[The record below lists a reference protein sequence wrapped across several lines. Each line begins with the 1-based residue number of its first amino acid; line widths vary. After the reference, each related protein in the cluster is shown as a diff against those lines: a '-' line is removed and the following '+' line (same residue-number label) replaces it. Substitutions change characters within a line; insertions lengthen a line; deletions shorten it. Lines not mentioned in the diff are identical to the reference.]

1 MTPFNKTILSTVLIA
16 ALLPVAAMAQ
26 SYKNQGYLVDGSG
39 SIVTSPTAGL
49 CWRTG
54 DWTPALA
61 VAPCDPVISTAVPLP
76 VAKAA
81 EVAPAPL
88 SAVPAAI
95 VAVKPMS
102 QKMSFSAD
110 ALFAFDKAA
119 LKPEGKTMLNDLVQ
133 QLNGASYDSVL
144 VTGHADRIGRAAY
157 NQKLSVQRADEV
169 KAYLVGQNI
178 PASRVIATGKGE
190 SEPVT
195 KAGECVGKTNAKLIT
210 CLQPDRRVDVEMTG
224 TKQP

>member
-1 MTPFNKTILSTVLIA
+1 MTSFKKSILSTVLIT
-16 ALLPVAAMAQ
+16 ALLPVAALAQ

-49 CWRTG
+49 CWHTG
-54 DWTPALA
+54 EWTPTLA
-61 VAPCDPVISTAVPLP
+61 VAPCDPMISTAVPAP

-81 EVAPAPL
+81 EAAPATVAAAPAPL
-88 SAVPAAI
+88 MA
-95 VAVKPMS
+95 KPMP

-133 QLNGASYDSVL
+133 QLNGARYDNVL

-169 KAYLVGQNI
+169 KAYLVGQSI
-178 PASRVIATGKGE
+178 PADRITSTGKGE
-190 SEPVT
+190 TQPVT
-195 KAGECVGKTNAKLIT
+195 KAGECVGTTSAKLIT